1 MGEKRKIKIYT
12 SYYAKVKELRENN
25 IVPISI
31 SLKSPEWFNGL
42 SIRDFAPEWSFMKL
56 PKEEYKKA
64 YFKKLDSININIPL
78 RHVQSIAGDK
88 DVALLCFESLKTD
101 RHDDWCHRT
110 MLAEWFKK
118 NHNFNMIEFIT
129 QKDIDK
135 AKKEKDKKILKDSQG
150 SLF

>member
-1 MGEKRKIKIYT
+1 MEKKRKPRIFT
-12 SYYAKVKELRENN
+12 SYYGKVKELRSHG

-42 SIRDFAPEWSFMKL
+42 SVRDFAPEWSFMKL

-64 YFKKLDSININIPL
+64 YFKKLNSIDISIPL
-78 RHVQSIAGDK
+78 RHIKSIAGDN
-88 DVALLCFESLKTD
+88 DIALLCFESLKTD
-101 RHDDWCHRT
+101 RSDDWCHRT

-118 NHNFNMIEFIT
+118 NQNFIIKEFIT

-135 AKKEKDKKILKDSQG
+135 AKKERDKKKLIDSQG